1 MSENNNLPWI
11 LVHIDMLLNDK
22 QMLRKMLEIFE
33 EMGASPIE
41 NTISQNSFIVIKKS
55 TNIIHNLCS
64 IFFRSTVNV
73 PKIQVVFRFLQN
85 HYNRLVE
92 IKTLQGFPAE
102 TENLIINYLKKCIPF
117 SKSIRIVRFSP
128 GRFSNIEEELQ
139 KEYMDLIDKQG
150 KNVKSSNILSI
161 NININNINRNNNLSL
176 LNNSRSNFM
185 DENVNMLQKIN
196 KHANTYYE
204 IYKILS
210 QDNYDVGRTMTSFI
224 NEFKIKNEHIEKNY
238 TRLPEQMKEI
248 IEIRNICNDTFSN
261 YFNMGK
267 AFRLNDD
274 IAKQSLT
281 AIDNYI
287 FNKVYYQLYELYNRK
302 YEKENEEFIAKKKI
316 INRNYTIEDIMN
328 TLGIKP
334 QFRCLEEYE
343 NSGHSPLCLPFKSTI
358 DNMNKIEYE
367 QNPNIKFNTLIE
379 AGLELRNTI
388 LGNNSNKKD
397 LSSMDDELPIF
408 IYCSTQINTKN
419 APAEYHMIEDYIKY
433 SNVNINESKV
443 LTNSLGAILFISK
456 QWDINNIKKRKYSDE
471 ESDNIFNEDDIKHFK
486 KSWNKKEY
494 EFFDEKSEEN
504 IFLDDIKEEKNQT
517 K

>member
-1 MSENNNLPWI
+1 MSESNNLPWI
-11 LVHIDMLLNDK
+11 LINIDMLLNDK
-22 QMLRKMLEIFE
+22 QMLKKMLSIFE
-33 EMGASPIE
+33 QIGATLIE
-41 NTISQNSFIVIKKS
+41 NTLTQNSFMVIKKS
-55 TNIIHNLCS
+55 TNLIHNLCS
-64 IFFRSTVNV
+64 IFFRNSVNE
-73 PKIQVVFRFLQN
+73 PKIQVVFRFLKN

-92 IKTLQGFPAE
+92 IKSLQGFPSDD
-102 TENLIINYLKKCIPF
+102 ENLIINYLKKCIPYC
-117 SKSIRIVRFSP
+117 KSIKIVRFSP
-128 GRFSNIEEELQ
+128 GHFSNIEEELQ
-139 KEYMDLIDKQG
+139 KEYMDLIEKQG

-161 NININNINRNNNLSL
+161 NININNINRNNL
-176 LNNSRSNFM
+176 LNTSKSNFF
-185 DENVNMLQKIN
+185 DENANMLQKIN
-196 KHANTYYE
+196 KHASNYYE

-210 QDNYDVGRTMTSFI
+210 QDNYDVGRTMTTFI
-224 NEFKIKNEHIEKNY
+224 NEFKIKNEHIEKSY
-238 TRLPEQMKEI
+238 IHLPQQMKEI
-248 IEIRNICNDTFSN
+248 IETRNICNDTFSN

-287 FNKVYYQLYELYNRK
+287 FNKLYFQLYELYNRR
-302 YEKENEEFIAKKKI
+302 YQKENEEFLSKKKL
-316 INRNYTIEDIMN
+316 INKNFTIEEIMN
-328 TLGIKP
+328 ILGIKP

-343 NSGHSPLCLPFKSTI
+343 NSGHSPLCIPFKSTI

-388 LGNNSNKKD
+388 LGNKNNKND
-397 LSSMDDELPIF
+397 LNSMDDELPIF

-419 APAEYHMIEDYIKY
+419 APAEYHMIEDYIKF
-433 SNVNINESKV
+433 SNLNINESKV
-443 LTNSLGAILFISK
+443 LTNSMGAILFISK
-456 QWDINNIKKRKYSDE
+456 QWDVNNIKKRKISDDDT
-471 ESDNIFNEDDIKHFK
+471 DNIFNEDDIRHFK

-504 IFLDDIKEEKNQT
+504 IFLDDIKEEKTQL

>member
-11 LVHIDMLLNDK
+11 LVNIDMLLNDK
-22 QMLRKMLEIFE
+22 QMLNKMLEIFE
-33 EMGASPIE
+33 QIGASSIE
-41 NTISQNSFIVIKKS
+41 NTITQNSFIVLKKS

-64 IFFRSTVNV
+64 IFFRSTANV
-73 PKIQVVFRFLQN
+73 PKIQVVFRFLKN

-92 IKTLQGFPAE
+92 IKSLQGFPSDAE
-102 TENLIINYLKKCIPF
+102 YLIINYLKKCIPY
-117 SKSIRIVRFSP
+117 SKSIKIVRFSP
-128 GRFSNIEEELQ
+128 GYFSNIEEELQ
-139 KEYMDLIDKQG
+139 KEYIDLIDKQG

-161 NININNINRNNNLSL
+161 NININNINRNNNLST
-176 LNNSRSNFM
+176 LNNSRSNFL
-185 DENVNMLQKIN
+185 DENSNMLQKIN
-196 KHANTYYE
+196 KHASTYYE

-210 QDNYDVGRTMTSFI
+210 QDNYDVGRTMTTFI
-224 NEFKIKNEHIEKNY
+224 NEFKIRNEHIEKNY

-248 IEIRNICNDTFSN
+248 INIRNICNDTFSN

-267 AFRLNDD
+267 TFRLNDD

-287 FNKVYYQLYELYNRK
+287 FNKLYYQLYELYDRK
-302 YEKENEEFIAKKKI
+302 YKKENEEFLTKKKI
-316 INRNYTIEDIMN
+316 INKNYSIEEIMN

-388 LGNNSNKKD
+388 LGNSYNKKD

-419 APAEYHMIEDYIKY
+419 ASAEYHMIEDYIKY
-433 SNVNINESKV
+433 SNMNINESKV
-443 LTNSLGAILFISK
+443 LTNSMGAVLFISK
-456 QWDINNIKKRKYSDE
+456 QWDVNHIKKRKISDDENDNMLNE
-471 ESDNIFNEDDIKHFK
+471 EEIKNFK
-486 KSWNKKEY
+486 MSLNKKEY

-504 IFLDDIKEEKNQT
+504 IFLEDIKEEKNQL